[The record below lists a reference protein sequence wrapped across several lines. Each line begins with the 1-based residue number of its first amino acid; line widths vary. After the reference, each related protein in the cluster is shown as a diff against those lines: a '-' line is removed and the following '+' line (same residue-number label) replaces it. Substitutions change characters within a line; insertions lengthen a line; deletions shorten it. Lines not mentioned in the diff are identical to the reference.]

1 MEYSTVEVEA
11 FATGLLCDNVKD
23 GYVCDSLIKLVDSS
37 HMTIKYRY
45 SPLEVNETMK
55 HRLAKSV
62 SALLQNR
69 DADGKTLLHYIT
81 AYNVVQTNNL
91 DEPGK
96 MMLILHSVKEKY
108 IEEGRTFPFNYFS
121 WDSFNGD
128 ETLGNEMFILEK
140 NRRRQT
146 QEKVGEI
153 ARWILKK
160 EPTLTESVDNEGL
173 NPFHFQYAV
182 SVGKKWSEG
191 LDVVAGL
198 VPGWTQAHGKVGLSP
213 FAIAGYAC
221 DDIDTLFE
229 LLRFDSSVLSGYD
242 VDGDTAKR
250 DEDSSEV
257 KDDESVK
264 QMINE
269 VLRPLAAIIEANDP
283 VAIRQ
288 KGSEYFGQGDY
299 GAAVE
304 LFKKA
309 AKLGDGEANYQ
320 LAGCYG
326 LGLGVERK
334 PKMEI
339 FYWEEAAIGGHPKAR
354 YNIGV
359 TEKRNGRFDRAQRH
373 WIIAASQGHTN
384 SVKALV
390 ENHKRG
396 LVKKEVADDALRAYK
411 AAVDATKSPQREAA
425 EAVNQNVNSY
435 R

>member
-1 MEYSTVEVEA
+1 MSEDTAATSCCASCGVERSDE
-11 FATGLLCDNVKD
+11 
-23 GYVCDSLIKLVDSS
+23 IKLMDCSACNLVRYCGAKCQRKHWPQHKPACKKRAAELRDEILFKQPDSS
-37 HMTIKYRY
+37 HLGDCPICMIPLPLDLECSSIMTCCSKTVCDGCVRTIELRDGGDVCPFCRTPVPTKKKANRN
-45 SPLEVNETMK
+45 LMK
-55 HRLAKSV
+55 R
-62 SALLQNR
+62 
-69 DADGKTLLHYIT
+69 
-81 AYNVVQTNNL
+81 
-91 DEPGK
+91 
-96 MMLILHSVKEKY
+96 
-108 IEEGRTFPFNYFS
+108 
-121 WDSFNGD
+121 
-128 ETLGNEMFILEK
+128 
-140 NRRRQT
+140 
-146 QEKVGEI
+146 
-153 ARWILKK
+153 
-160 EPTLTESVDNEGL
+160 
-173 NPFHFQYAV
+173 
-182 SVGKKWSEG
+182 
-191 LDVVAGL
+191 
-198 VPGWTQAHGKVGLSP
+198 
-213 FAIAGYAC
+213 
-221 DDIDTLFE
+221 
-229 LLRFDSSVLSGYD
+229 
-242 VDGDTAKR
+242 
-250 DEDSSEV
+250 
-257 KDDESVK
+257 
-264 QMINE
+264 
-269 VLRPLAAIIEANDP
+269 IEANDP

-288 KGSEYFGQGDY
+288 KGSEYFGQGNY
-299 GAAVE
+299 SAAVE

-384 SVKALV
+384 AVKALV